1 MARYTET
8 TTLTLNNRIYL
19 YRLLSSELGCGKQV
33 FITAVEE
40 ALASDR
46 MTADD
51 LGYESTRTLLE
62 ALKEFVKLTVFKG
75 GRIYATIIT
84 QPEWDAAL
92 AAANADKADA
102 TPKNGKPWKRKK
114 ADKTLKP
121 VRPKRVKR
129 PEPEVEPEPMP
140 ATELKPVPMAES
152 EVESEPALTPESA
165 SASESVSDS
174 KPATEAEAVPAH
186 GADPEVGSEA
196 VSTDAVEPESVSAS
210 ESASSPEP
218 VSAADKAVNQ
228 ETPSAPKPFVEPA
241 ISITVTYDPYT
252 GNEDETVLASN
263 PVINPV
269 APASESKQ
277 PAETHASLPN
287 ATPAVADEVPVQT
300 ADTPAP
306 VNTPNAAQSIEMEAA
321 PAAAPVVV
329 PAQSPTAA
337 APAPA
342 PATPQ
347 PEAVP
352 TPATPQPG
360 TAPAPQPRDDRP
372 SPEALAGYPVDL
384 STDVYLTSDVVAD
397 LCEML
402 PYGTDVFG
410 MLAEDYTRARNLEL
424 LSGTRAKVTFPLRVE
439 HLDSTEP
446 IAVTLK
452 KRSGSGLRW
461 ELSKVR

>member
-121 VRPKRVKR
+121 VRPKRVKK
-129 PEPEVEPEPMP
+129 PEPEVEPEPVP
-140 ATELKPVPMAES
+140 ESESKPVLATES
-152 EVESEPALTPESA
+152 EAESEPALTPESA
-165 SASESVSDS
+165 SASESVFDS

-196 VSTDAVEPESVSAS
+196 GSTDAVEPESVSAS

-218 VSAADKAVNQ
+218 VSAADKAVDQ
-228 ETPSAPKPFVEPA
+228 ETPSAPKPFVGPA

-252 GNEDETVLASN
+252 GSEDETVLVSQ
-263 PVINPV
+263 PVI
-269 APASESKQ
+269 
-277 PAETHASLPN
+277 
-287 ATPAVADEVPVQT
+287 TP
-300 ADTPAP
+300 
-306 VNTPNAAQSIEMEAA
+306 
-321 PAAAPVVV
+321 AAPVAEPEKPANYLGSRSDVTQTVAGEAPARAADEPV
-329 PAQSPTAA
+329 PANAPNVAQANETEAVPIAA
-337 APAPA
+337 QTPIIQEAPVAM
-342 PATPQ
+342 ATPQ
-347 PEAVP
+347 PE
-352 TPATPQPG
+352 TT
-360 TAPAPQPRDDRP
+360 TTPQPRDDRP

>member
-33 FITAVEE
+33 FITTVEE

-51 LGYESTRTLLE
+51 LGYESTRALLE
-62 ALKEFVKLTVFKG
+62 TLEEFVKLTVFKG
-75 GRIYATIIT
+75 GRIYATIIA

-129 PEPEVEPEPMP
+129 PEPEVELEPMP
-140 ATELKPVPMAES
+140 ATESKPVPMAES

-196 VSTDAVEPESVSAS
+196 GSTDAVEPESVSAS

-218 VSAADKAVNQ
+218 VSAADKAVDQ
-228 ETPSAPKPFVEPA
+228 ETSSAPKPFVEPA

-277 PAETHASLPN
+277 PAETHASLPK
-287 ATPAVADEVPVQT
+287 ATPAVADEVPMQT
-300 ADTPAP
+300 ADSPAP

-321 PAAAPVVV
+321 PAAAPVIA

-337 APAPA
+337 VPA

>member
-121 VRPKRVKR
+121 VRPKRVKK
-129 PEPEVEPEPMP
+129 PEPEVEPEPVP
-140 ATELKPVPMAES
+140 ESESKPVLATESKPVPMAES
-152 EVESEPALTPESA
+152 EIESEPALTPEPA
-165 SASESVSDS
+165 STSEPVSDS
-174 KPATEAEAVPAH
+174 EPATEAEAVPAH
-186 GADPEVGSEA
+186 GADTEVESA
-196 VSTDAVEPESVSAS
+196 VSTDVAELEPASVSESVSEPESTSVDNESNEQEAPPTS
-210 ESASSPEP
+210 E
-218 VSAADKAVNQ
+218 
-228 ETPSAPKPFVEPA
+228 PFVEPA
-241 ISITVTYDPYT
+241 ISITVTYNPYT
-252 GNEDETVLASN
+252 GSEDETVLVSQ
-263 PVINPV
+263 PVITPAAPV
-269 APASESKQ
+269 AEPEKPANYLGSRSDVTQ
-277 PAETHASLPN
+277 T
-287 ATPAVADEVPVQT
+287 VADEAPARAADEPVPANAPNVAQANETEAVPITAQT
-300 ADTPAP
+300 PIIQEAP
-306 VNTPNAAQSIEMEAA
+306 VAM
-321 PAAAPVVV
+321 
-329 PAQSPTAA
+329 
-337 APAPA
+337 
-342 PATPQ
+342 ATPQ
-347 PEAVP
+347 PE
-352 TPATPQPG
+352 TTTTPQPK
-360 TAPAPQPRDDRP
+360 DNRP

-410 MLAEDYTRARNLEL
+410 LLAEDYTRARNLEL

-439 HLDSTEP
+439 HIDSTEL

-452 KRSGSGLRW
+452 KRSSSGLRW